1 MPWMDN
7 TFIDKEEKEEITGA
21 SGSIVDSTGS
31 VVKKRWAEWSV
42 WWDLYPI
49 GIGYI
54 LKSILWAVTSTG
66 AGPTYQHV
74 FSLLESNTHQ
84 SITTGTAT
92 PLWDFSHPLTM
103 IESMEISASVW
114 EKAKLTV
121 NLKGKKGESAWH
133 TVTYTSEQPFISSD
147 MKVYLAGSP
156 AGLDGASN
164 ICLQSITLTLSSTL
178 EDVACLSSGEPLD
191 YLNTKFVIEGAMELY
206 FDTEVQKNK
215 ALNGD
220 HESLRIDMI
229 DTDVDL
235 GWWTNPSLQ
244 IDLSKVSYREW
255 TPSFTIDGIVKQT
268 VNFKGHH
275 NWTDAIT
282 ATLVNTQSTYA

>member
-1 MPWMDN
+1 
-7 TFIDKEEKEEITGA
+7 
-21 SGSIVDSTGS
+21 
-31 VVKKRWAEWSV
+31 
-42 WWDLYPI
+42 
-49 GIGYI
+49 
-54 LKSILWAVTSTG
+54 
-66 AGPTYQHV
+66 
-74 FSLLESNTHQ
+74 
-84 SITTGTAT
+84 
-92 PLWDFSHPLTM
+92 
-103 IESMEISASVW
+103 
-114 EKAKLTV
+114 
-121 NLKGKKGESAWH
+121 
-133 TVTYTSEQPFISSD
+133 

-235 GWWTNPSLQ
+235 G
-244 IDLSKVSYREW
+244 
-255 TPSFTIDGIVKQT
+255 
-268 VNFKGHH
+268 
-275 NWTDAIT
+275 
-282 ATLVNTQSTYA
+282 